1 MVIFPFFLDQGQYA
15 NPLSRALFVNKQHH
29 GGCVIFVAKR
39 ITEFSTGKL
48 AERNCKEAIS
58 FRGGRIKTAK
68 ETPHHANKKNIFSFF
83 AALLILASTSSC
95 SRQKPG
101 YPERNAP
108 EKDTFT
114 IQTWLSQGLTEPSV
128 ATVNECQ
135 ALPQDAFPL
144 AGTVSHHLLA
154 GAYIDGWFKALA
166 KARKV
171 ETFFIISPS
180 HYGLSTQEWSLCECS
195 WNAGEYGLVHTDS
208 KTEREL
214 AKSLGVAYDK
224 NAFRIE
230 HGFST
235 LMPYLAKYFPNA
247 KVCAVALNGEPPLR
261 QSKAQALTDALDP
274 YFTKE
279 KSKKNFLLISTDFSH
294 HGNKEDTLKKD
305 TSSRKFFESPSAKGW
320 FFCVCDNRQGMYAL
334 SNIFCKEAGEN
345 SGGQKKCSVL
355 YHTNSFE
362 LSGEGGDDI
371 TSYFFTFLY

>member
-1 MVIFPFFLDQGQYA
+1 MEE
-15 NPLSRALFVNKQHH
+15 S
-29 GGCVIFVAKR
+29 
-39 ITEFSTGKL
+39 
-48 AERNCKEAIS
+48 
-58 FRGGRIKTAK
+58 
-68 ETPHHANKKNIFSFF
+68 
-83 AALLILASTSSC
+83 
-95 SRQKPG
+95 
-101 YPERNAP
+101 
-108 EKDTFT
+108 
-114 IQTWLSQGLTEPSV
+114 
-128 ATVNECQ
+128 
-135 ALPQDAFPL
+135 LPQDAFPL

-195 WNAGEYGLVHTDS
+195 WNAGKYGLVHTDS

-247 KVCAVALNGEPPLR
+247 KVCAIALNGEPPLR
-261 QSKAQALTDALDP
+261 QSQAQALTDALAP

-305 TSSRKFFESPSAKGW
+305 SSSRKFFESPSAKGW

>member
-1 MVIFPFFLDQGQYA
+1 MVIFPFFPDQGQYA

-58 FRGGRIKTAK
+58 FRGGRIGDAK
-68 ETPHHANKKNIFSFF
+68 ETPHLANKKNIFSFF
-83 AALLILASTSSC
+83 AALLIFASTSSC
-95 SRQKPG
+95 SRQKNVP
-101 YPERNAP
+101 AVT
-108 EKDTFT
+108 DTSI

-208 KTEREL
+208 KTESEL
-214 AKSLGVAYDK
+214 AKSLGVTYDK

-261 QSKAQALTDALDP
+261 QSQAQALTDALAP

-294 HGNKEDTLKKD
+294 HGNEEDTLKKD

-334 SNIFCKEAGEN
+334 SNIFCKETGEN